1 MALFAVR
8 VPAALAVT
16 GVLAI
21 LSFAITVIG
30 VLVFAGA
37 GPAPSA
43 AVLAQCGLAVAVTTG
58 VTTVLAV
65 GLSSLLSSRSI
76 TIGLLLCWTLALDR
90 VLEHATGLG
99 SLREALS
106 IAAGDR
112 LVPVA
117 VGGAYT
123 GPVPGGTGVPV
134 RLVLSPPALLAW

>member
-43 AVLAQCGLAVAVTTG
+43 AVLAQCGLAVAVTIAI
-58 VTTVLAV
+58 TTVLAV

-76 TIGLLLCWTLALDR
+76 PIGLLLCWTLALAR
-90 VLEHATGLG
+90 MMAHATALG
-99 SLREALS
+99 SPPEALS
-106 IAAGDR
+106 A
-112 LVPVA
+112 
-117 VGGAYT
+117 
-123 GPVPGGTGVPV
+123 
-134 RLVLSPPALLAW
+134 